1 MHDAALRCI
10 CRKGALDREKQQISE
25 LYQTAD
31 GKLSGAARIDFQ
43 TYVQRQ
49 YFRQMIQAANRRLRR
64 MTKGTFELQCRGLAD
79 LGKQGEVG
87 LDLDVYSFVTDR
99 VRDVKTLSG
108 GESFWRRLRWRSAW
122 RMSSRMRQAA

>member
-1 MHDAALRCI
+1 MYLQEREQ
-10 CRKGALDREKQQISE
+10 LDREKQQISE

-31 GKLSGAARIDFQ
+31 GKLSGCGADRFPDVCTA
-43 TYVQRQ
+43 Q

-99 VRDVKTLSG
+99 VRDDQNSCPV
-108 GESFWRRLRWRSAW
+108 ENPFWQALAMALRHGRW
-122 RMSSRMRQAA
+122 SSRMRQAA